1 MQEFLV
7 KQESFEGPL
16 DLLLDLIE
24 KRKLHVS
31 DVSLA
36 SVTDDFVAHVKEME
50 QYSISGV
57 AHFVLIASTLLL
69 IKSKALLPNLS
80 LTEEESADIKD
91 LEERLRVLQKIREL
105 STNIKDTFGKKMIF
119 SKSENKQID
128 VVFSP
133 DETISLPGIKEGI
146 MRVLASI
153 PIKEIVPQAIVKKV
167 ISLEEMI
174 ERLVTRVQGSMRT
187 SFKQFA
193 EGHKEKVNV
202 IVGFLAMLELVKQG
216 VIAVTQDEHFA
227 DIDIETAEVGVPRI
241 V

>member
-36 SVTDDFVAHVKEME
+36 AVTDDFVAHVKEME
-50 QYSISGV
+50 QYSLSGV

-91 LEERLRVLQKIREL
+91 LEERLRVLQRIREL
-105 STNIKDTFGKKMIF
+105 SIHVKDSYGKKIIF
-119 SKSENKQID
+119 AKGENKQIE

-133 DETISLPGIKEGI
+133 DPTINLTSIKDGIL
-146 MRVLASI
+146 RVLSSI
-153 PIKEIVPQAIVKKV
+153 PAKEIVPQAIVKKV

-174 ERLVTRVQGSMRT
+174 EHLVTRVQSSMKT

-193 EGHKEKVNV
+193 GGHKEKVNV